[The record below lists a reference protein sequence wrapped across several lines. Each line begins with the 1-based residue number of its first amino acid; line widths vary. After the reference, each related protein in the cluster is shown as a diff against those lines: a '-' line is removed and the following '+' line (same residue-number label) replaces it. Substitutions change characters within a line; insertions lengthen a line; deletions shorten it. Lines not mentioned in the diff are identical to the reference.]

1 MSSIFNPS
9 EGRQT
14 ENDNKKL
21 YRNIT
26 MQRLLRIGITVF
38 GILLMLS
45 LLAIAY
51 AILIPESD
59 STSFTIWLLTGLAL
73 LTVSA
78 AGLIVNIALQEKANG
93 LFRNLLVVWHYNAP
107 FLSRF
112 LKMEARRRKATY
124 SRYLLT
130 AAAVCAALGALFW
143 LLQPDISAMYLLLLI
158 AAGLL
163 LILAGLFH
171 PIWIYFYN
179 RLLCLFFGKRQ
190 QIVLSRTGLWM
201 NGRFIS
207 FGLNITLY
215 KVELQE
221 IGSFKCL
228 VFFLQSR
235 RGYQLGAREITV
247 PAPPSASDE
256 ELQELLAVYNSPDLL
271 AGRSSRADV

>member
-1 MSSIFNPS
+1 MRCRK
-9 EGRQT
+9 RQT
-14 ENDNKKL
+14 
-21 YRNIT
+21 
-26 MQRLLRIGITVF
+26 VF
-38 GILLMLS
+38 S
-45 LLAIAY
+45 
-51 AILIPESD
+51 
-59 STSFTIWLLTGLAL
+59 
-73 LTVSA
+73 
-78 AGLIVNIALQEKANG
+78 
-93 LFRNLLVVWHYNAP
+93 RNLLVVWHYNAP

-171 PIWIYFYN
+171 PIWLYFYN

-221 IGSFKCL
+221 IWL
-228 VFFLQSR
+228 LQVPCILLPKQKGLSARRTGDNRSR
-235 RGYQLGAREITV
+235 
-247 PAPPSASDE
+247 SA
-256 ELQELLAVYNSPDLL
+256 LRF
-271 AGRSSRADV
+271 GRRASRAARGV